1 MPGSTPCKVRS
12 HQYGSVVSLRS
23 RSDCWTLSFFGSTE
37 RMAALIWLPSEG
49 RCMASA
55 NTFWIRT
62 STWRICR
69 VTVGCI
75 RRVCLYGLYGS
86 RLEKAWGNGGSFVV
100 GADDRKSS
108 TDRFG
113 MNQRR
118 GYRRLLRWPTYTP
131 VHCRF
136 RRGLTGKKYIMKLTQ
151 GSLLQVGL
159 RAILQLAAVG

>member
-1 MPGSTPCKVRS
+1 MRGFSQYILDTLINLADLQGCGRWKEGSYACM
-12 HQYGSVVSLRS
+12 
-23 RSDCWTLSFFGSTE
+23 DCTGQV
-37 RMAALIWLPSEG
+37 
-49 RCMASA
+49 
-55 NTFWIRT
+55 
-62 STWRICR
+62 WRNDK
-69 VTVGCI
+69 G
-75 RRVCLYGLYGS
+75 
-86 RLEKAWGNGGSFVV
+86 FVV